1 MRCTVKSSVLSAIT
15 RLIIMGGLF
24 CVPALAAAPALA
36 DIFVYVDKEGVMHF
50 SNAPTSGRYR
60 VYMREGDDAPAQVT
74 KKYKPDTDK
83 YDHLIAESCRLHG
96 VDFALVKAV
105 IRAESSFDPYAISRK
120 GAEGLMQLMPE
131 TSKRLNVANPFD
143 PHQNIKGG
151 VQYLKY
157 LLERFNDDLKL
168 SLAAYNAGET
178 TVAQVNGIPNYRETK
193 SYVAEVLRYYQEYKK
208 QSSSGTLATR

>member
-1 MRCTVKSSVLSAIT
+1 VRSAA
-15 RLIIMGGLF
+15 LMVSFVVSIIIYT
-24 CVPALAAAPALA
+24 PALA

-50 SNAPTSGRYR
+50 SNAPTHNRYR
-60 VYMREGDDAPAQVT
+60 VYMKENSRSPAPVV
-74 KKYKPDTDK
+74 KRLKPDTDK

-105 IRAESSFDPYAISRK
+105 IRAESSFDPYAISSK

-143 PHQNIKGG
+143 PHENIRGG
-151 VQYLKY
+151 VKYLKY
-157 LLERFNDDLKL
+157 LMERFDNDLKL

-193 SYVAEVLRYYQEYKK
+193 NYITEVLRYYQEYQKK
-208 QSSSGTLATR
+208 APISKVSTP

>member
-1 MRCTVKSSVLSAIT
+1 MRFAASMVILFVS
-15 RLIIMGGLF
+15 IMGYT
-24 CVPALAAAPALA
+24 PALA
-36 DIFVYVDKEGVMHF
+36 DIFVYIDKEGVMHF
-50 SNAPTSGRYR
+50 SNAPTHNRYR
-60 VYMREGDDAPAQVT
+60 VYMKENSSSPAPVV
-74 KKYKPDTDK
+74 KRLKPDTDK

-105 IRAESSFDPYAISRK
+105 IRAESSFDPYAISSK

-143 PHQNIKGG
+143 PQDNINGG
-151 VQYLKY
+151 VKY
-157 LLERFNDDLKL
+157 LRYLMGRFNNDLKL

-193 SYVAEVLRYYQEYKK
+193 NYVAEVLRYYQEYRK
-208 QSSSGTLATR
+208 QPPTRKVATQ